1 MKIVALDGYALNPG
15 DISWAEIQALGE
27 LKVYD
32 RTPPEKVARRI
43 GEAQIVLSART
54 PITGKVMADCPALRY
69 IGVLATG
76 YDAVDVGKARE
87 RGITVTNVPYYGTEA
102 VAQFAFAHLF
112 ELTHPVSLHAE
123 AVRLGQWVRDPDWTF
138 RLTPMYE
145 LNGKTMGVIGLGRI
159 GREVARIAQG
169 FGMSV
174 LAQDKVPDPSLESPT
189 LRYASLD
196 NLLQNSDF
204 VVLCCP
210 LLPDT
215 RHLICRESIEKM
227 KDGAFLIN
235 ISRGQLVAE
244 QDLAEALNSGK
255 LAGAG
260 LDVLSQEPPESMD
273 SPLFYARN
281 CHITPHIAW
290 GPIESRRRLMTM
302 AAENIYA
309 FLEGKPQ
316 NVVNG

>member
-1 MKIVALDGYALNPG
+1 MKIVVLDGFALNPG
-15 DISWAEIQALGE
+15 DISWAEIEKLGQTE
-27 LKVYD
+27 IYD
-32 RTPPEKVARRI
+32 RTPPEKTAARI
-43 GEAQIVLSART
+43 GDAEIVLTARA
-54 PITGKVMADCPALRY
+54 PIGRDVLAACPNIRY

-76 YDAVDVGKARE
+76 YDAVDLEAAKE
-87 RGITVTNVPYYGTEA
+87 KGILVTNVPYYGTEA

-112 ELTHPVSLHAE
+112 ELVHPVSPHAR
-123 AVRLGQWVRDPDWTF
+123 AVALGQWVRDPDWTF

-159 GREVARIAQG
+159 GREVARIAQAL
-169 FGMSV
+169 GMQV
-174 LAQDKVPDPSLESPT
+174 LAQDKKPDPGLESPS
-189 LRYASLD
+189 LRYGEREEVLAK
-196 NLLQNSDF
+196 SDF

-215 RHLICRESIEKM
+215 RRLIRAETIRQM

-235 ISRGQLVAE
+235 ISRGGLIDE
-244 QDLAEALNSGK
+244 EDLAAALNRGK

-260 LDVLSQEPPESMD
+260 LDVLSEEPPESMD

-290 GPIESRRRLMTM
+290 GPIEARRRLMTM
-302 AAENIYA
+302 AAENIRA
-309 FLEGKPQ
+309 FLAGAPR
-316 NVVNG
+316 NVVG